1 LQLSLGVRRTRF
13 TTRRVNDIVFGI
25 VERGGAF
32 FLLKTIGVED
42 ADGYLRFFGRTID
55 KASN

>member
-1 LQLSLGVRRTRF
+1 LGVRRTRF